1 MLKLANLRRAQSLC
15 GAVVEDWSAPAAES
29 LVLPVTDAASI
40 LQ

>member
-1 MLKLANLRRAQSLC
+1 MLKIANPERGQSLYGSVDADR
-15 GAVVEDWSAPAAES
+15 GAPVAKS